1 MITLGSELKV
11 LIAFFSLTERY
22 PKLWDKEVAE
32 VQFLSADRLDY
43 EPLLVKLVK
52 SVWEVKEA
60 VRFIIVQIKVK
71 VM

>member
-1 MITLGSELKV
+1 MKLIRDDYLRIRIE
-11 LIAFFSLTERY
+11 IAFFFLTERY

-52 SVWEVKEA
+52 SV
-60 VRFIIVQIKVK
+60 
-71 VM
+71 